1 MTPLQQLE
9 IRASEIRQRLSAIA
23 DVHDMTDELRS
34 ELEALRTEYQD
45 NERKQTARRIA
56 GDEPETPVETRTN
69 AEGREFRGILN
80 RASVGEIFD
89 GAINHRA
96 IDGATAEVQ
105 EHYGL
110 DTNQVPLAL
119 LVRSWPSDSELE
131 TRAVT
136 AAPSDVG
143 QNQASIVP
151 WVFPDSAATFM
162 GVDMPTVGVGEAVYP
177 VLTKQLDVRTPSENS
192 EAVETTGTFSADVLS
207 PARLQASFLYSRESA
222 ARFAGM
228 DSALRDKPE
237 RGP

>member
-34 ELEALRTEYQD
+34 ELESLRSEYQD

-69 AEGREFRGILN
+69 AEGVEFRGILG

-89 GAINHRA
+89 SAINHRSL
-96 IDGATAEVQ
+96 DGATREIQ
-105 EHYGL
+105 SHYGL
-110 DTNQVPLAL
+110 DANQVPLAL
-119 LVRSWPSDSELE
+119 LVRNWPSDSELE

-151 WVFPDSAATFM
+151 WVFPDSAATYSWAWICPQL
-162 GVDMPTVGVGEAVYP
+162 GQVRQVYP
-177 VLTKQLDVRTPSENS
+177 RPDQATGCYGLRLRTRTQTKLPEPLART
-192 EAVETTGTFSADVLS
+192 
-207 PARLQASFLYSRESA
+207 Y
-222 ARFAGM
+222 
-228 DSALRDKPE
+228 
-237 RGP
+237 